1 VAQSRQVLGA
11 LLVLQAA
18 LVLQELRQRRRQ
30 EFQQRQEQ
38 RQQAL
43 LERLQLGLAR
53 QEQLE
58 QQEQRQRELQ
68 QLREQLGQQER
79 QDQLVGQEL
88 VADNLLFFTSFFCKS
103 QFRTLIERLRFCTGN
118 EVLKKLLKVLTIRI
132 IWVFYHVSS
141 GNRQFRLEDFA
152 IKRHRLLL
160 SLIGNIL
167 GIVVVCCVV
176 EIA

>member
-1 VAQSRQVLGA
+1 MVVAQSRQVLGA

-88 VADNLLFFTSFFCKS
+88 VADNLLFFTS
-103 QFRTLIERLRFCTGN
+103 
-118 EVLKKLLKVLTIRI
+118 
-132 IWVFYHVSS
+132 
-141 GNRQFRLEDFA
+141 
-152 IKRHRLLL
+152 L
-160 SLIGNIL
+160 SL
-167 GIVVVCCVV
+167 
-176 EIA
+176 